1 LRRRHGCAPGR
12 LSLGAALPQNQARR
26 RHTKARARRRLA
38 HQQGTHQKAHTDVK
52 LAFASVWWHML
63 SSININ
69 KGGGGSEAEGSRP
82 GCVSIVMGLPSQMV
96 VGIRRPLEAR
106 HSIFPEENQ
115 KEQRQKGQKIDTLL
129 DLCVSSLRR
138 GHAIFFCIVPILTDD
153 LRRESKSRSARNGT
167 CSFALPIKALQR

>member
-1 LRRRHGCAPGR
+1 MWVRVPSRVLRRRHGCAPGR

-96 VGIRRPLEAR
+96 VGIRRGA
-106 HSIFPEENQ
+106 ENQ

-138 GHAIFFCIVPILTDD
+138 GHANLLCIVPILSDD
-153 LRRESKSRSARNGT
+153 PRRESETVGDHACLELSLTARP
-167 CSFALPIKALQR
+167 S

>member
-52 LAFASVWWHML
+52 LDFASVWWQMQ

-96 VGIRRPLEAR
+96 VGIRRP
-106 HSIFPEENQ
+106 EENQ

-129 DLCVSSLRR
+129 HLCVSSLRR
-138 GHAIFFCIVPILTDD
+138 GHANLLCIIPILTDD
-153 LRRESKSRSARNGT
+153 LRRESKSRSA
-167 CSFALPIKALQR
+167 